1 MGEEGKKVKAFLEKK
16 MEIPCDPEVHE
27 ELFDEGNNKS
37 LSKILIQKTKAKI
50 LVVDEDEEDPKTE
63 LSPEEDLQKL
73 ITNPT
78 VDLRTIDN
86 IQTLELGVFMKAL
99 EDNEIDAQDFDS
111 LDISKYVE
119 KEYENDD
126 YKDLLEKQ
134 NV

>member
-37 LSKILIQKTKAKI
+37 LSKILIQKTQTKI
-50 LVVDEDEEDPKTE
+50 LVVDEADTEKE

-78 VDLRTIDN
+78 VDLQTIDT

-99 EDNEIDAQDFDS
+99 EDNEIDAEDFDS

-119 KEYENDD
+119 KEYGNDD
-126 YKDLLEKQ
+126 YKDLLE
-134 NV
+134 

>member
-27 ELFDEGNNKS
+27 ELFDEGNNKT
-37 LSKILIQKTKAKI
+37 LSKILIQKTQTKI
-50 LVVDEDEEDPKTE
+50 LVVDEADTEKE

-78 VDLRTIDN
+78 VDLQKIDT

-99 EDNEIDAQDFDS
+99 EENEIDAQDFDS
-111 LDISKYVE
+111 LDILKYVE
-119 KEYENDD
+119 QEYENDD
-126 YKDLLEKQ
+126 YKDLLE
-134 NV
+134 